1 MYYLK
6 ILSLA
11 IFLLTSNATYAN
23 LIETIAS
30 DTTRADASQN
40 LVRSHTVE
48 FDITKDYEDITLF
61 FDTEDGY
68 NASFKHIELLLDGNQ
83 ILDWGGSTYVNPA
96 PNIEALGS
104 SAYRLY
110 GTVNIE
116 QTLWDSI
123 LIDNK
128 LSVTWN
134 QYSVG
139 DPFQANNNVTF
150 IISGIPQS
158 VSSPSLYGLFLV
170 CLISIL
176 FLKKK
181 RSV

>member
-6 ILSLA
+6 IL
-11 IFLLTSNATYAN
+11 LLTIVLFTSVSAYAS

-48 FDITKDYEDITLF
+48 FDITKAYQDITLF
-61 FDTEDGY
+61 FNTEDGY
-68 NASFKHIELLLDGNQ
+68 NASYKHIELLLDGNQ

-110 GTVNIE
+110 GSINIE
-116 QTLWDSI
+116 QSLWDSI

-128 LSVTWN
+128 LNVTWN

-150 IISGIPQS
+150 IISGVPQP
-158 VSSPSLYGLFLV
+158 VPSPSLHGLFFT
-170 CLISIL
+170 CLFSVL

-181 RSV
+181 RSI